1 MTDSN
6 EVDTNEVDRWI
17 IFLNDEMLFFTEDE
31 QFANYNDIA
40 EENRPNCLTLKNVNG
55 FTGHEMVRLV
65 VDASGN
71 KIPQLYDRPP
81 PTPI

>member
-31 QFANYNDIA
+31 QFAHYDDI
-40 EENRPNCLTLKNVNG
+40 EEEKRPNCEMFKNVEG
-55 FTGHEMVRLV
+55 YELGKGVRLI
-65 VDASGN
+65 VDGSGN
-71 KIPQLYDRPP
+71 KIPEVYERPP
-81 PTPI
+81 PQLH